1 LADKSNVGG
10 IRTKGLERM
19 KKQPGRLGKDYGHV
33 RFVRFTHEDYA
44 YRALCLSNR
53 AEE

>member
-19 KKQPGRLGKDYGHV
+19 KKQPGRLRRDYGRV
-33 RFVRFTHEDYA
+33 RFAYFTHKDYA